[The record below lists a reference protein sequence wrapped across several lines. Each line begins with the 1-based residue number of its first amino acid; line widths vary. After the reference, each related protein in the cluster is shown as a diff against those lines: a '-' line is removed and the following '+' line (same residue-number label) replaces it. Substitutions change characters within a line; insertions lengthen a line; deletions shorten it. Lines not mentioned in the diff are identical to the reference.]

1 MLTKLEVKKNITEL
15 KTLNEQ
21 RRAKYYRNIS
31 FYENTPKMSLE
42 NIKNSSVVGYYNNI
56 AEVNDDTTP
65 TPNINVIK
73 SCIDTLH
80 SKIAQSKVR
89 PYFNC
94 INGSFRDIN
103 IVKQAQQF
111 FDQYFDIEDV
121 NKKVSEAF
129 RDACIFDTG
138 YIFVDPDNKAI
149 TRALPWQV
157 YERPAEITYNNIT
170 RTYYERL
177 DFPVTMLPEV
187 IYNNIKKELGEGEYC
202 TYGVY
207 FDAKN
212 AVKAYYIKEYSY
224 IKILPYDGNRTPF
237 IRIHYNNPV
246 SGNTS
251 SSVVDMLYTIQME
264 INSLMNKV
272 KDASQMNAA
281 MTYLLPKGS
290 GVKTGQLNNRIGNII
305 EYETTSNMTGSPVT
319 VSTPHFIDPSYMAL
333 INELVERAYNLTGI
347 SMLSAQSQKPAGLN
361 SGIALSTMENVES
374 DRFETQLNQVIRAYV
389 DIAKTCLRVFPK
401 EENIL
406 PEDSMRMQIKWQDIV
421 EEVQKMQIQFS
432 GADSLSKDPS
442 TKLQQLIALAQAGV
456 IPQSRISQF
465 MEIPDLQ
472 SGYSIANNSINSVL
486 SIISD
491 CLENDVYDIPEY
503 IPLGMLE
510 DEIINTQ
517 LSLRAA
523 NYEANRENI
532 KKLSLLYSAA
542 VKRDNQLKEKTV
554 QDGNAQEVGD
564 MISEQILNAGINE
577 LAAQVAPEILPVGP
591 ENGGIDST
599 NITNEAFNSE
609 NNGAI
614 EQSELSQE

>member
-1 MLTKLEVKKNITEL
+1 MTEFEIKKAIQDL
-15 KTLNEQ
+15 KSLNQQ
-21 RRAKYYRNIS
+21 RRAKYYRNRS

-42 NIKNSSVVGYYNNI
+42 NIKNPSVVGYFNNI
-56 AEVNDDTTP
+56 DEINEDTTP
-65 TPNINVIK
+65 TPNLNVIK

-94 INGSFRDIN
+94 VNGSFRDIN

-111 FDQYFDIEDV
+111 FDQYFDIQDV

-138 YIFVDPDNKAI
+138 YIYVDPDNKAI
-149 TRALPWQV
+149 TRALAWQV
-157 YERPAEITYNNIT
+157 FERPSEITYNNIT
-170 RTYYERL
+170 RTYYERK
-177 DFPVTMLPEV
+177 DFPVTMLPET
-187 IYNNIKKELGEGEYC
+187 IYSALSDKIGEREYL

-207 FDAKN
+207 FDVRN
-212 AVKAYYIKEYSY
+212 HVKAYFIEEYSY
-224 IKILPYDGNRTPF
+224 MLILPYDGNRTPF
-237 IRIHYNNPV
+237 IRLHYNNPV
-246 SGNTS
+246 SGNS
-251 SSVVDMLYTIQME
+251 SSSIVDMLYTIQLE

-272 KDASQMNAA
+272 KDASQMNSA

-305 EYETTSNMTGSPVT
+305 EYETTSNMTSSPVT
-319 VSTPHFIDPSYMAL
+319 VSTPSFIDPQYMSL
-333 INELVERAYNLTGI
+333 IDDLVNRAYELTGI

-361 SGIALSTMENVES
+361 SGIALSTMENIES

-401 EENIL
+401 EETIL
-406 PEDSMRMQIKWQDIV
+406 PEDSLRMNITWADIV

-442 TKLQQLIALAQAGV
+442 EKLQQLIALADAGV

-472 SGYSIANNSINSVL
+472 AGYSIANNSINAIL
-486 SIISD
+486 SIIDD
-491 CLENDVYDIPEY
+491 CLNNDVFEVPEY
-503 IPLGMLE
+503 IPLQMLE
-510 DEIINTQ
+510 DEILNTQ

-523 NYEANRENI
+523 NYEENKENI
-532 KKLSLLYSAA
+532 KNCQFSILSAS
-542 VKRDNQLKEKTV
+542 KKKMQ
-554 QDGNAQEVGD
+554 
-564 MISEQILNAGINE
+564 
-577 LAAQVAPEILPVGP
+577 
-591 ENGGIDST
+591 
-599 NITNEAFNSE
+599 
-609 NNGAI
+609 
-614 EQSELSQE
+614 